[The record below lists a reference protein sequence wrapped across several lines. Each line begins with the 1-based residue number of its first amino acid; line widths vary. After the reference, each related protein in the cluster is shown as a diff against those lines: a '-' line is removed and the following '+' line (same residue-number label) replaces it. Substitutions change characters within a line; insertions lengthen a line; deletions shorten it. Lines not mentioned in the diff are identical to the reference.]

1 MSLFALLLAVAG
13 SVIYHLSLKQVPQT
27 VNPFFTLAVSYGVA
41 LLLCLIGMQFS
52 PGNRSLLA
60 LNWSSSGVALGIL
73 GIELGFLL
81 AYRAG
86 WQMGVASLSAN
97 VISTLVLLP
106 LGFLLF
112 REQPSLLRLGG
123 AMVSLTGLWLM
134 LQK

>member
-41 LLLCLIGMQFS
+41 MLLCLIGMQFS

-123 AMVSLTGLWLM
+123 AGLSLAGLWLM

>member
-1 MSLFALLLAVAG
+1 MYLSALVLAVVG
-13 SVIYHLSLKQVPQT
+13 SVIYSLSLKQVPQG
-27 VNPFFTLAVSYGVA
+27 VNPFFSLAVSYALA
-41 LLLCLIGMQFS
+41 LLVCLIGMQFS
-52 PGNRSLLA
+52 PGNRNLPV
-60 LNWSSSGVALGIL
+60 LNWSSSGIALGIL
-73 GIELGFLL
+73 GMELGMLL

-86 WQMGVASLSAN
+86 WQMAVAGLSAN

-123 AMVSLTGLWLM
+123 AMLSLIGLWLM

>member
-1 MSLFALLLAVAG
+1 MYLSALLLAVAG
-13 SVIYHLSLKQVPQT
+13 SVIYHLSLKHVPQA
-27 VNPFFTLAVSYGVA
+27 VNPFLTLAVSYGLA
-41 LLLCLIGMQFS
+41 MLLCLVGMLFS
-52 PGNRSLLA
+52 PGSRSLLA
-60 LNWSSSGVALGIL
+60 VNWSSSGVALGIL